1 MSALTERERERGALA
16 AEGDVQPLPSPA
28 SGELTEARESRWG
41 LLALRL
47 ALLLLLLGGW
57 ELASGRVVDQFFIS
71 KPSAIWGRLAT
82 WLGNGTLPFHV
93 GITMHE
99 ALLGLL
105 FGGVGGVLV
114 GFALGRN
121 LFLARLLDP
130 YITAFYSLP
139 KVALAPLFIL
149 WFGIG
154 IAAKIVLSA
163 VIVFFLVFYNTYA
176 GVRDADQDLIDVVRL
191 MRGKRRHVLTIAVIP
206 SAMVWVFTGLKIAVP
221 YALIGAVVGEMMAS
235 NKGLGHLIEGSAG
248 QFDTAGVFAA
258 LLVLMA
264 ISTTLHELLNRLER
278 IVLRWKLVNR

>member
-139 KVALAPLFIL
+139 KVALAPLIIL
-149 WFGIG
+149 WFGIDLTP
-154 IAAKIVLSA
+154 KIVIAS
-163 VIVFFLVFYNTYA
+163 VIVFFLVFFNTYA
-176 GVRDADQDLIDVVRL
+176 GARDVDRELVDMIRL
-191 MRGKRRHVLTIAVIP
+191 MGAGRWAILTKVVIP
-206 SAMVWVFTGLKIAVP
+206 SATAWIFVGLKVAVP
-221 YALIGAVVGEMMAS
+221 YSLIGAMVGELISS
-235 NKGLGHLIEGSAG
+235 NRGLGYLLQRSAA
-248 QFDTAGVFAA
+248 QFDTAGVFAV
-258 LLVLMA
+258 LFVLMG
-264 ISTTLHELLNRLER
+264 ISAALNEGLGRLETR
-278 IVLRWKLVNR
+278 LLRWKSLGR